1 MSTAILTN
9 AQNQFNEELSTQLLF
24 SIVEN
29 TILFM
34 FIAIAIFLIIS
45 TPVVLF
51 YFSIDNYFK
60 LKKLKK
66 IIDRNICC
74 ENSRTH
80 SSYEAETC
88 SNYIN
93 NYSLFVGN
101 ITGLIIW
108 NVLSLVYIF
117 SQSQNTLTGILSYL
131 KFPFEILETYD
142 FNNTLSSISSYKN
155 NWLMMSGILIVT
167 LFSYFI
173 VSYITKNVIKNKV
186 SKQVKLY
193 SLT

>member
-1 MSTAILTN
+1 MSIAILTN
-9 AQNQFNEELSTQLLF
+9 AQNQLNEELSTQLLF
-24 SIVEN
+24 STIEN

-51 YFSIDNYFK
+51 YFSVDNYFK

-66 IIDRNICC
+66 IIDTNICC

-80 SSYEAETC
+80 SSYEAKTC

-101 ITGLIIW
+101 IAGLIIW

-117 SQSQNTLTGILSYL
+117 SQSQNALTGILSYL

-155 NWLMMSGILIVT
+155 NWVMMSGIIIAT

-186 SKQVKLY
+186 SKQVKIY

>member
-1 MSTAILTN
+1 MSIAILIN
-9 AQNQFNEELSTQLLF
+9 AQNQLNEELSTQLLF

-29 TILFM
+29 TISFI
-34 FIAIAIFLIIS
+34 FIAVALFLIIS

-51 YFSIDNYFK
+51 YFSVDNYFK
-60 LKKLKK
+60 LKNLKK
-66 IIDRNICC
+66 IIDTNICC

-80 SSYEAETC
+80 SSYEAKTC
-88 SNYIN
+88 SSYIN

-101 ITGLIIW
+101 TAGLIIW
-108 NVLSLVYIF
+108 NVFSLVYIF

-142 FNNTLSSISSYKN
+142 FNNTISSISSYKN

-167 LFSYFI
+167 LFSYFF
-173 VSYITKNVIKNKV
+173 VTYITKSLIKNNVLKN
-186 SKQVKLY
+186 VKSY